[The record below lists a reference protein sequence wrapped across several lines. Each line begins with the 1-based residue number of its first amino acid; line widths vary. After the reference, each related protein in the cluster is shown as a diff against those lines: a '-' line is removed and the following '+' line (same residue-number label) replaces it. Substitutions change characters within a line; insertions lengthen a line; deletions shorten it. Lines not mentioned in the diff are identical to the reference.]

1 MRAAAPCGGPS
12 HLDSNMINSSAVAAA
27 LLAVSAL
34 AAAAPPQGALAT
46 VMTAVGDVKAFRM
59 KSSQFDALVAPYCK
73 KTEQSADEYGVLAE
87 YTCRPDTGIT
97 HIKLDSRGEA
107 GPGKSYIMYIVID
120 MPIDRYAPV
129 REQLGKQLGKP
140 RKGNKDYGYWPYG
153 GDKEL
158 SRNGNPVIMLSRDP
172 SDRTATFQLA
182 LEQGP

>member
-12 HLDSNMINSSAVAAA
+12 HLDRNMINSSAVAAA

-34 AAAAPPQGALAT
+34 AAAAPPQDALST
-46 VMTAVGDVKAFRM
+46 VMTAVGDPKAFRM
-59 KSSQFDALVAPYCK
+59 KSSQFDALVAPYCR

-87 YTCRPDTGIT
+87 YACRPDTGIT

-107 GPGKSYIMYIVID
+107 GPGKNYIMYIVID

-140 RKGNKDYGYWPYG
+140 RKGDKDYAYWPCS
-153 GDKEL
+153 GDKAL
-158 SRNGNPVIMLSRDP
+158 ARNGNPVIMVSREAGE
-172 SDRTATFQLA
+172 RTATFQLA